1 MVKEKMFGV
10 ASLKTGVSEF
20 EADVHTMDE
29 LKNSVPGMTKNEVK
43 DLVILVNGKA
53 VSRWY
58 RFNDGDEVVMLSP
71 AGGG

>member
-1 MVKEKMFGV
+1 MVKVKMFGV
-10 ASLKTGVSEF
+10 ARLKTGVSEF

-53 VSRWY
+53 VGRWY
-58 RFNDGDEVVMLSP
+58 RFNDGDEFVMISP

>member
-1 MVKEKMFGV
+1 M
-10 ASLKTGVSEF
+10 AL
-20 EADVHTMDE
+20 TMDE

-53 VSRWY
+53 VGRWY

>member
-1 MVKEKMFGV
+1 MVKVKMFGV
-10 ASLKTGVSEF
+10 ARLKTGVSEF

-29 LKNSVPGMTKNEVK
+29 LKNSVPGMTKNEVPY
-43 DLVILVNGKA
+43 LVILVNGKA
-53 VSRWY
+53 VGRWY

>member
-1 MVKEKMFGV
+1 MVKVKMFGV
-10 ASLKTGVSEF
+10 ARLKTGVSEF
-20 EADVHTMDE
+20 EVDVHTMDE

-53 VSRWY
+53 VGRWY